1 MIHENTSAVRLTD
14 YLTEDRILFL
24 AGKQSKDDVL
34 NSLIEVLA
42 EIPDID
48 GREEIA
54 PGIFHRE
61 SLLSTG
67 IGNGIAIPHHRLNS
81 MDETYMA
88 VAVIPEGIAD
98 YQTPDSQ
105 LIRLVFMIIAGKNQK
120 TIHVKLLAEIARLF
134 DGRLKAAFLA
144 SSDPHT
150 CMDILK
156 IAEK

>member
-1 MIHENTSAVRLTD
+1 MTHEHAPAIRLTD
-14 YLTEDRILFL
+14 YLTEDRILFMN
-24 AGKQSKDDVL
+24 GKQNKDDVL
-34 NSLIEVLA
+34 NALIDLLA
-42 EIPDID
+42 KLSDID
-48 GREEIA
+48 GRDEIA

-67 IGNGIAIPHHRLNS
+67 IGNGIAIPHYRLNS

-88 VAVIPEGIAD
+88 MAVIPEGVSD
-98 YQTPDSQ
+98 YQTLDSQ
-105 LIRLVFMIIAGKNQK
+105 VVRLVFMIIAGKNQK
-120 TIHVKLLAEIARLF
+120 TIHVKLLSEIARIF

>member
-1 MIHENTSAVRLTD
+1 MQHETSPAIRLTD
-14 YLTEDRILFL
+14 YLTKDRILFL
-24 AGKQSKDDVL
+24 SGKQNKDGVL
-34 NSLIEVLA
+34 NALIEVLA
-42 EIPDID
+42 KVPDID

-67 IGNGIAIPHHRLNS
+67 IGNGIAIPHYRLTS
-81 MDETYMA
+81 ISDTYMA
-88 VAVIPEGIAD
+88 AAVIPEGIPD
-98 YQTPDSQ
+98 YQTLDSQ
-105 LIRLVFMIIAGKNQK
+105 PVRIVFMIIAGKEQK
-120 TIHVKLLAEIARLF
+120 TIHVKLLAEIARIF

-144 SSDPHT
+144 SSDART